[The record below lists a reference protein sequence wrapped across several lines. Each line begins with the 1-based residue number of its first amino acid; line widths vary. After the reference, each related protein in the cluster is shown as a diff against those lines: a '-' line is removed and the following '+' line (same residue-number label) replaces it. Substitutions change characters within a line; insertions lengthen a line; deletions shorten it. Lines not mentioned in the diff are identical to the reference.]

1 MIKQTLSKYLF
12 LGALVIGVVPF
23 AVEFVFEYRM
33 SSMLRFAGIRNVQPW
48 YWLFTSACLFSISA
62 SLLFPFREEESW
74 ECECGYD
81 LSYSG
86 NTSTRCPECG
96 AAAQLEWTSKPG
108 EFSERYYVSYLPP
121 PRFHWGFSSRLQ
133 VVRQATTSHR
143 FIIDGLIVDCQ
154 ELFFIKYHLFPRCA
168 NNLISRS

>member
-108 EFSERYYVSYLPP
+108 EFSVRTTRRIYRALLCFLLAAATVSL
-121 PRFHWGFSSRLQ
+121 G
-133 VVRQATTSHR
+133 
-143 FIIDGLIVDCQ
+143 I
-154 ELFFIKYHLFPRCA
+154 FIKIA
-168 NNLISRS
+168 SS